1 MSRRSR
7 RRARAG
13 AAMARSAPSSGQS
26 STVSCAAPTHRHPF
40 SRGPDMLE
48 TSLTAPRAIA
58 HPAPLTAAPLA
69 AVERDGFEQAILPR
83 DGASLVLFGAAW
95 RRAGRDAM
103 AHLQRVADRR
113 GLLAVFVDVEKSP
126 ELARRYRVTA
136 IPSLLLFQ
144 RGQEAARRLGELGED
159 GLEDW
164 LAAALA

>member
-1 MSRRSR
+1 
-7 RRARAG
+7 
-13 AAMARSAPSSGQS
+13 
-26 STVSCAAPTHRHPF
+26 
-40 SRGPDMLE
+40 
-48 TSLTAPRAIA
+48 
-58 HPAPLTAAPLA
+58 
-69 AVERDGFEQAILPR
+69 
-83 DGASLVLFGAAW
+83 
-95 RRAGRDAM
+95 M